1 MIKENN
7 INLET
12 IEPVWTENFTAIAA
26 NSSNEYVPYLSVYLE
41 SILKNTS
48 ENRNYDIVILEQSI
62 TEENK
67 EI

>member
-41 SILKNTS
+41 IMTL
-48 ENRNYDIVILEQSI
+48 LF
-62 TEENK
+62 
-67 EI
+67 